1 MIVINALNNPDTLC
15 GYDNKVMN
23 FSAFFSFQSD
33 ILIRVVVAPTVI
45 SEL

>member
-15 GYDNKVMN
+15 GYENIVII
-23 FSAFFSFQSD
+23 FSGFFSFQSD
-33 ILIRVVVAPTVI
+33 ILVGVQVAPTVI